1 MKKVVSILLSGV
13 MVLSLAAC
21 GGSNTEK
28 QPETQTSEKTEVQA
42 TSAANTGKKQFY
54 SFGAGGSGGTW
65 YTMVGGIISL
75 FNDNIP
81 NASFSVSATGGSG
94 ENATR
99 LYSGDDDFG
108 MVYDTHIYQAYSG
121 TGDFEAKQNDNIQV
135 LCQIYD
141 SCHYFVVK
149 ADSGIE
155 SLSNLEGKKVAYGAA
170 GSMTNANSRMV
181 FDTLGI
187 NVSGQDMSYSD
198 AASAL
203 KDGAIDCLG
212 QGGAPASGIVE
223 LAATIPIKIIPIS
236 DDEIAKLQAVS
247 PFCVAGVLPANTYEG
262 QTEDVPSFYNTVFW
276 CANKNVAPEI
286 VYNALDI
293 AFNNVEY
300 LGTVHIQWN
309 TLCNIPETVESL
321 GASYHPGAETY
332 WSEHSN

>member
-1 MKKVVSILLSGV
+1 MKKLITILLAG
-13 MVLSLAAC
+13 MMTLSLAAC
-21 GGSNTEK
+21 GGTGAGKPADTQPGGTTEAK
-28 QPETQTSEKTEVQA
+28 ET
-42 TSAANTGKKQFY
+42 AAAGSGKAQFY

-81 NASFSVSATGGSG
+81 NSSFSVSATGGSG

-121 TGDFEAKQNDNIQV
+121 TGDFEGKQNDNLQV

-141 SCHYFVVK
+141 SCHYFVVR

-155 SLSNLEGKKVAYGAA
+155 TLSDLEGKKIAYGAA

-203 KDGAIDCLG
+203 KDGTIDCLG

-247 PFCVAGVLPANTYEG
+247 PFCVSGVLPANTYEG

-276 CANKNVAPEI
+276 CANKNVDPDV

-293 AFNNVEY
+293 AFQNVEY
-300 LGTVHIQWN
+300 LGTVHVQWS
-309 TLCNIPETVESL
+309 TLCNMPETVESL
-321 GASYHPGAETY
+321 GAVYHPGAEKY
-332 WSEHSN
+332 WSEHSK